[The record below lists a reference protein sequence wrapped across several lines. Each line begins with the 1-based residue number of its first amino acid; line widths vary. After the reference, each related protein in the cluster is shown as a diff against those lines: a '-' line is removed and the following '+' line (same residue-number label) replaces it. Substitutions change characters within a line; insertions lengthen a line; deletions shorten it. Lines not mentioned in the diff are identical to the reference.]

1 MPSPAVLPHPS
12 SLAGAGV
19 SGSAAPASREG
30 DGRGSE
36 LPGKFDGG
44 GSSSYRGRSQC
55 VGRLGCCSGSC
66 RGGVRGGLCVSV
78 GPDGGN
84 TLADDLACLS
94 SSSQRMSAA
103 AMVEEL
109 EYEGLTNNDSVAI
122 NMAAGAMAGPSS
134 RSLTSQDRTCCSCD
148 SFSRYRRARRH
159 VPHRQSQ
166 GRPTTL

>member
-1 MPSPAVLPHPS
+1 MEGGQAAIVRGPAASDGKAAAVGAVVEVCEEGYSYPLAPMEGTRS
-12 SLAGAGV
+12 LTTSLA
-19 SGSAAPASREG
+19 
-30 DGRGSE
+30 
-36 LPGKFDGG
+36 
-44 GSSSYRGRSQC
+44 YR
-55 VGRLGCCSGSC
+55 
-66 RGGVRGGLCVSV
+66 
-78 GPDGGN
+78 P
-84 TLADDLACLS
+84 
-94 SSSQRMSAA
+94 SSQRMSAA